1 MKLNKI
7 HICLSLAALATF
19 SACTQEETL
28 SGDTPNGGGAAFVV
42 STITPLS
49 RVSHQG
55 YVHSEMEEGDE
66 LGGCVIEKTGGTVT
80 VNGKQLPEY
89 AFMSGYTENA
99 RFRVVEGRY
108 QDSDGLTYT
117 HALQAEVPTDIF
129 PANQRYVFY
138 YPYKAGADI
147 QHFSHTV
154 VADQSRKTAFESSD
168 LLRARVNGTADE
180 SVVSPSVIGTDETTG
195 QQLLGVKMEHVMASV
210 VLKVESDLV
219 PEEGREAKLLNMYLT
234 VSGIDLTRALSKDE
248 QPDPEHAYETQEGEK
263 VDPGNITMWN
273 QGQEKETET
282 TDGGEEKEKVYEI
295 FRAVFPA
302 QTVEHDTRFLSFLFK
317 GDKEPKIYW
326 MNVNGNKDL
335 AFEPGKYYLFTLTA
349 KDGLRFRG
357 IIKDLED
364 GGDYFYEY

>member
-49 RVSHQG
+49 RVSHQD
-55 YVHSEMEEGDE
+55 YVHSEMELDDE
-66 LGGCVIEKTGGTVT
+66 LGGYVIEKTSEGDGTT
-80 VNGKQLPEY
+80 LPTY
-89 AFMSGYTENA
+89 GFMSGYTENA
-99 RFRVVEGRY
+99 RFRVVAGSY
-108 QDSDGLTYT
+108 TGSDGQSYT
-117 HALQAEVPTDIF
+117 HALQPEVSTDIF

-138 YPYKAGADI
+138 FPYKVGADI

-154 VADQSRKTAFESSD
+154 VADQSREAAFESSD
-168 LLRARVNGTADE
+168 LLRARVNGTTDE
-180 SVVSPSVIGTDETTG
+180 SVVPSSVIGTDETTG
-195 QQLLGVKMEHVMASV
+195 QRLLGVKMEHVMASV

-219 PEEGREAKLLNMYLT
+219 PEEGREAKLLNIKRT

-248 QPDPEHAYETQEGEK
+248 QDEAGYPVHEGET
-263 VDPGNITMWN
+263 VDQGDITMWN
-273 QGQEKETET
+273 QGQEKETT
-282 TDGGEEKEKVYEI
+282 NDGEKVYEI

>member
-42 STITPLS
+42 STITPLT
-49 RVSHQG
+49 RVSHQD
-55 YVHSEMEEGDE
+55 YVHSKMEEGDE

-89 AFMSGYTENA
+89 RFMQGYTENA
-99 RFRVVEGRY
+99 RFRVVEGSY
-108 QDSDGLTYT
+108 QGTDGLTYT

-154 VADQSRKTAFESSD
+154 VADQSREAAFESSD
-168 LLRARVNGTADE
+168 LLRARVNGTTDE
-180 SVVSPSVIGTDETTG
+180 SVVPSSVIGTDETTG
-195 QQLLGVKMEHVMASV
+195 QRLLGVKMEHVMASV

-219 PEEGREAKLLNMYLT
+219 PEEGREAKLLNIKRT

-248 QPDPEHAYETQEGEK
+248 QDEAGYPVHEGET
-263 VDPGNITMWN
+263 VDQGDITMWN
-273 QGQEKETET
+273 QGQEKETT
-282 TDGGEEKEKVYEI
+282 NDGEKVYEI